1 MQHVEEE
8 RNMVGALKSFDR
20 HEHTIY
26 DSKGKDAVIKFVD
39 RVLKGKSLSTVEN
52 PDKYGIDLLTLND
65 KQEVVAC
72 WEVEVRHGNW
82 RGDVKFPFKD
92 INCIERK
99 DHQWKREKSF
109 TDRIPYK
116 MANKYKVY
124 YVQLNKECTRLVL
137 IDADKILDYPLKQ
150 WHNRK
155 AEGEYVRQVPITET
169 TQHSVN

>member
-1 MQHVEEE
+1 MHHVEEE
-8 RNMVGALKSFDR
+8 RNMVGALKYFDKQ
-20 HEHTIY
+20 EHGIY
-26 DSKGKDAVIKFVD
+26 DSRGKDAVIKFVD

-82 RGDVKFPFKD
+82 RGDVMFPFKD

-99 DHQWKREKSF
+99 DHQWRREKSF

-150 WHNRK
+150 WRNRK

>member
-1 MQHVEEE
+1 MHHVEEE
-8 RNMVGALKSFDR
+8 RNMVGALKYFDKQ
-20 HEHTIY
+20 EHGMY
-26 DSKGKDAVIKFVD
+26 DSRGKDAVIKFVD

-82 RGDVKFPFKD
+82 RGDVMFPFKD

-99 DHQWKREKSF
+99 DHQWRREKSF

-150 WHNRK
+150 WRNRK